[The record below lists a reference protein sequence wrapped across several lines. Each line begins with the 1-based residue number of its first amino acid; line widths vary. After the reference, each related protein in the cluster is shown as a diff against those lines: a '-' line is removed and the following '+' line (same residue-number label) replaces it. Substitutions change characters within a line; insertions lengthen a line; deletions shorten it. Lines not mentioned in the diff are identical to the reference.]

1 MAKMFYT
8 LEEAAAKLGRSVD
21 QVKQMADS
29 RQLEVFRS
37 GDRLMFKVD
46 QVDLI
51 SGGGGGSGEDV
62 IPLAESGELEPLSLA
77 SSGSGVAID
86 TAGNPKEQT
95 GISIFDADATEDA
108 DPSAVTRVSNAPS
121 SNITAGDPGK
131 SGSGLMDLTRGIDET
146 SLGASLLEDVY
157 STSASADQSAAGAG
171 APMDAAVS
179 GGNLFE
185 GGGSE
190 VAAASPAFAM
200 ALAEPYDGAGSGLIG
215 GLAVGMIVTLLL
227 SLAAVVFGI
236 TGAGAAVLSMMGDNL
251 WPIVGGLAVLTVV
264 AVGLGWMIGR
274 KS

>member
-8 LEEAAAKLGRSVD
+8 LEEAAAKLGRSAD

-46 QVDLI
+46 QVDLL
-51 SGGGGGSGEDV
+51 SGGGGGGEDV

-86 TAGNPKEQT
+86 TSGNPKEQT

-157 STSASADQSAAGAG
+157 STSASADQSAAGG

-179 GGNLFE
+179 SGNLFE

-251 WPIVGGLAVLTVV
+251 WPIVGGLAVLTLV